1 MLRLGRIVRHRIEHF
16 SIPTDWAI
24 AEARR
29 MGLSLPMQPIFSWLW
44 DRQADSEY
52 ARLFGR
58 DRADRTEPLAT
69 LCDLGMVISGGS
81 DSPVTDVSPLA
92 GIHAAANHPHP
103 RRRVSV
109 EDALRMFT
117 VNGAWVGFEEQQ
129 KGTIEVGNSGRPRSV
144 GPDPYREREHIA
156 EFVVERTITEG
167 RTVYERPKA
176 TWAVLR
182 APQRRRRFL
191 RGG

>member
-1 MLRLGRIVRHRIEHF
+1 
-16 SIPTDWAI
+16 
-24 AEARR
+24 

-58 DRADRTEPLAT
+58 ERADRTEPFAA
-69 LCDLGMVISGGS
+69 LCNLGMVISGGS

-103 RRRVSV
+103 QRRVSV

-129 KGTIEVGNSGRPRSV
+129 KGTIEVGKLADLVVLDR
-144 GPDPYREREHIA
+144 DPYREREHIA
-156 EFVVERTITEG
+156 EFVVEMTITEG
-167 RTVYERPKA
+167 RTVYERPESD
-176 TWAVLR
+176 LGR
-182 APQRRRRFL
+182 APGAIAQAPISA
-191 RGG
+191 GG